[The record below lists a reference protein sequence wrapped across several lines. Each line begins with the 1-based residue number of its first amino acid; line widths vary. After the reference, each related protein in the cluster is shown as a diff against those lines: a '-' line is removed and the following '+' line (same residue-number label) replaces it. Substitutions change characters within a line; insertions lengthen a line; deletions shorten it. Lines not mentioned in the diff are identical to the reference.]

1 MNTEPSHKQLET
13 LLKYYQDGRYV
24 EAEKLALLITKKFP
38 EHQFAWKVLTVI
50 FNRTNK
56 ISEALY
62 AVKKS
67 VQLNPNDIESYK
79 NLSFILQKLG
89 KLNEAEESYK
99 KILVLKPDS
108 IEVYNYLGVLQH
120 EQGKFTE
127 AEASY
132 RKMIALKPDIAEV
145 YNNLGNTLNEQGKF
159 IEAEASFRKAIA
171 LKPKYFEVYYNMGI
185 MLNVQHKFNEAEES
199 YKKTLTIKPDYIEAY
214 NNLGNTLNE
223 QGKFIEA
230 EASFRKAII
239 LKPEY
244 FEVYYNMGIM
254 LNVQHKFNEAEESY
268 KKALAI
274 KPDYVEAYNNLGNTL
289 NEQGKFIEAE
299 VSFRKAIALKPD
311 HVVAYNNL
319 GITLDEQGK
328 FIEAEASFRKAIALK
343 PDYTEAYSNLGKIL
357 HELGKLEEA
366 IENYDKA
373 IKSKVDYFK
382 AYSNKNF
389 CLNYSSS
396 YSPLYIYTQHLK
408 FEKQFGGFKA
418 KSPLSVKIKKK
429 SNERLRIGYVSGDF
443 RAHSVAYFFKP
454 LLQNH
459 NSHVVETFC
468 YYNNNFIDKIT
479 NNIMTTCDHWRS
491 IFGITDSEIFK
502 IIRKDKIDILV
513 DLSGHTGKNN
523 LLVFAQKPAPIQ
535 VTWLGYP
542 NTTGL
547 SSIDYR
553 FTDIIADPVG
563 EADDL
568 HSEKLLRLPNGFL
581 CFQGNE
587 KVLSKS
593 DPPQTHYDYITFGSF
608 NNLSKI
614 TSEVIDVWSKILNLI
629 PKSHL
634 ILKCR
639 KLKHNKDYYYELF
652 KNKGIDKDRIQ
663 LYEHL
668 PSTGDHLELY
678 NSIDISLDPFPYNG
692 ATTTCEALWMGVPVI
707 TLLGDRHVGRVGA
720 SILTNVGLKDFIA
733 RDIDSYINLA
743 VEMSANTKKL
753 KEIRMTLR
761 RQMQESLLCDARSF
775 ADNVETSY
783 KDMWH
788 NYQK

>member
-1 MNTEPSHKQLET
+1 MNTEPSHKQLDT

-38 EHQFAWKVLTVI
+38 KHQFAWKVLTVI
-50 FNRTNK
+50 FNRANK

-62 AVKKS
+62 TVQKS
-67 VQLNPNDIESYK
+67 VELNPNDIESYK
-79 NLSFILQKLG
+79 KLSFILQKLG

-132 RKMIALKPDIAEV
+132 KKMIALKPELAEV
-145 YNNLGNTLNEQGKF
+145 
-159 IEAEASFRKAIA
+159 
-171 LKPKYFEVYYNMGI
+171 
-185 MLNVQHKFNEAEES
+185 
-199 YKKTLTIKPDYIEAY
+199 Y

-239 LKPEY
+239 LKPQY

-299 VSFRKAIALKPD
+299 ASFRKAIALKPD
-311 HVVAYNNL
+311 HIQAYNNL

-328 FIEAEASFRKAIALK
+328 FIEAEASIRKAISLK
-343 PDYTEAYSNLGKIL
+343 HDYTEAYSNLGKIL

-396 YSPLYIYTQHLK
+396 YSPLYIYKQHLK
-408 FEKQFGGFKA
+408 FEKQFGRFKA
-418 KSPLSVKIKKK
+418 KSPLSIKIRKK

-459 NSHVVETFC
+459 NSQVVETFC

-479 NNIMTTCDHWRS
+479 NSIMTTCDHWRS

-553 FTDIIADPVG
+553 FTDIIADPIG

-593 DPPQTHYDYITFGSF
+593 NPPQTHYDYITFGSF

-652 KNKGIDKDRIQ
+652 KNKGINKDRIQ
-663 LYEHL
+663 LYDHL
-668 PSTGDHLELY
+668 PSTSDHLELY
-678 NSIDISLDPFPYNG
+678 NSIDIGLDPFPYNG

-707 TLLGDRHVGRVGA
+707 TLLGDRHAGRVGA

-743 VEMSANTKKL
+743 VKMSANTKKL

>member
-1 MNTEPSHKQLET
+1 MNTEPSHKQLDT

-38 EHQFAWKVLTVI
+38 KHQFAWRALTAI
-50 FNRTNK
+50 FNRANK
-56 ISEALY
+56 IPEALY
-62 AVKKS
+62 TVQKS
-67 VQLNPNDIESYK
+67 VELNPNDIESYK
-79 NLSFILQKLG
+79 KLSFILQKLG

-132 RKMIALKPDIAEV
+132 RKMIALKPDLAEV
-145 YNNLGNTLNEQGKF
+145 YNNLGNTLNEQSKFIEAEESFRKAIALKPAYFEAYYNMGIMLNVQHKFNEAEESYKKTLAIKPDYVEAYNNLGNTLNEQGKF

-171 LKPKYFEVYYNMGI
+171 LKP
-185 MLNVQHKFNEAEES
+185 
-199 YKKTLTIKPDYIEAY
+199 
-214 NNLGNTLNE
+214 
-223 QGKFIEA
+223 
-230 EASFRKAII
+230 
-239 LKPEY
+239 
-244 FEVYYNMGIM
+244 
-254 LNVQHKFNEAEESY
+254 
-268 KKALAI
+268 
-274 KPDYVEAYNNLGNTL
+274 DYV
-289 NEQGKFIEAE
+289 Q
-299 VSFRKAIALKPD
+299 
-311 HVVAYNNL
+311 AYNNL

-328 FIEAEASFRKAIALK
+328 FIEAEASFRKAISLK
-343 PDYTEAYSNLGKIL
+343 HDYTEAYSNLGNTL
-357 HELGKLEEA
+357 NEQGKLEEA

-373 IKSKVDYFK
+373 IILKVDYFK

-396 YSPLYIYTQHLK
+396 YSPLYIYKQHLK

-581 CFQGNE
+581 CFQANE

-593 DPPQTHYDYITFGSF
+593 NPPQTHHDYITFGSF

-668 PSTGDHLELY
+668 PSTSDHLELY
-678 NSIDISLDPFPYNG
+678 NSVDIGLDPFPYNG

-743 VEMSANTKKL
+743 VKMSANTKKL

-775 ADNVETSY
+775 AGNVETSY

>member
-1 MNTEPSHKQLET
+1 MNTEPSHKQLDT

-38 EHQFAWKVLTVI
+38 KHQFAWKVLTAI
-50 FNRTNK
+50 FNRANK

-62 AVKKS
+62 TVQKL

-89 KLNEAEESYK
+89 RLNEAEENYK

-120 EQGKFTE
+120 EQGKFIE

-132 RKMIALKPDIAEV
+132 RKMIALKPDLAEV

-171 LKPKYFEVYYNMGI
+171 
-185 MLNVQHKFNEAEES
+185 
-199 YKKTLTIKPDYIEAY
+199 
-214 NNLGNTLNE
+214 
-223 QGKFIEA
+223 
-230 EASFRKAII
+230 

-299 VSFRKAIALKPD
+299 ASFRKAIALKPD
-311 HVVAYNNL
+311 HVQAYNNL

-328 FIEAEASFRKAIALK
+328 FIEAEASFRKAISLK
-343 PDYTEAYSNLGKIL
+343 HDYTEAYSNLGKIL

-396 YSPLYIYTQHLK
+396 YSPLYIYKQHLK

-418 KSPLSVKIKKK
+418 NSPLSVKIKKK

-443 RAHSVAYFFKP
+443 RVHSVAYFFKP

-553 FTDIIADPVG
+553 FTDIIADPIG

-668 PSTGDHLELY
+668 PSTSDHLELY
-678 NSIDISLDPFPYNG
+678 NSVDIGLDPFPYNG

-743 VEMSANTKKL
+743 VKMSANTKKL

-761 RQMQESLLCDARSF
+761 RQMQELPLCDARSF
-775 ADNVETSY
+775 ADNVETAY
-783 KDMWH
+783 KDMWR

>member
-1 MNTEPSHKQLET
+1 MKNKNINSTNPSNQQLNS
-13 LLKYYQDGRYV
+13 LLKHYQTKRYV
-24 EAEKLALLITKKFP
+24 DAEKLALSITKEFP
-38 EHQFAWKVLTVI
+38 KHIFAWKVLGI
-50 FNRTNK
+50 ILKKNGRINQ
-56 ISEALY
+56 ALF
-62 AVKKS
+62 ANQKS
-67 VQLNPNDIESYK
+67 VQLEPM
-79 NLSFILQKLG
+79 NLETNF
-89 KLNEAEESYK
+89 
-99 KILVLKPDS
+99 
-108 IEVYNYLGVLQH
+108 
-120 EQGKFTE
+120 
-127 AEASY
+127 
-132 RKMIALKPDIAEV
+132 
-145 YNNLGNTLNEQGKF
+145 NLGNTLQ
-159 IEAEASFRKAIA
+159 
-171 LKPKYFEVYYNMGI
+171 
-185 MLNVQHKFNEAEES
+185 
-199 YKKTLTIKPDYIEAY
+199 
-214 NNLGNTLNE
+214 
-223 QGKFIEA
+223 
-230 EASFRKAII
+230 
-239 LKPEY
+239 
-244 FEVYYNMGIM
+244 
-254 LNVQHKFNEAEESY
+254 
-268 KKALAI
+268 
-274 KPDYVEAYNNLGNTL
+274 
-289 NEQGKFIEAE
+289 
-299 VSFRKAIALKPD
+299 
-311 HVVAYNNL
+311 
-319 GITLDEQGK
+319 
-328 FIEAEASFRKAIALK
+328 
-343 PDYTEAYSNLGKIL
+343 
-357 HELGKLEEA
+357 ELGRLEEA
-366 IENYDKA
+366 LSNYDKA
-373 IKSKVDYFK
+373 IELKVDLSE
-382 AYSNKNF
+382 AYSSKNL
-389 CLNYSSS
+389 CLNYSSLW
-396 YSPLYIYTQHLK
+396 SPLSIYNEHLK

-553 FTDIIADPVG
+553 FTDIIADPIG

-652 KNKGIDKDRIQ
+652 KNKGIDKERIQ

-668 PSTGDHLELY
+668 PSTSDHLELY
-678 NSIDISLDPFPYNG
+678 NSIDIGLDPFPYNG

-707 TLLGDRHVGRVGA
+707 TLLGDRHAGRVGA

-743 VEMSANTKKL
+743 VKMSANTKKL

>member
-1 MNTEPSHKQLET
+1 MNTEPSHKQLDT

-38 EHQFAWKVLTVI
+38 KHQFAWKVLTVI
-50 FNRTNK
+50 FNRANK

-62 AVKKS
+62 TVQKS

-79 NLSFILQKLG
+79 KLSFILQKLG

-132 RKMIALKPDIAEV
+132 RKMIALKPDLAEV

-171 LKPKYFEVYYNMGI
+171 LKPEYFEVYYNMGI

-199 YKKTLTIKPDYIEAY
+199 YKKTLTIKPDYVEAY

-230 EASFRKAII
+230 EASFRKAI
-239 LKPEY
+239 
-244 FEVYYNMGIM
+244 
-254 LNVQHKFNEAEESY
+254 
-268 KKALAI
+268 
-274 KPDYVEAYNNLGNTL
+274 
-289 NEQGKFIEAE
+289 
-299 VSFRKAIALKPD
+299 ALKPD
-311 HVVAYNNL
+311 HVQAYNNL
-319 GITLDEQGK
+319 GITLDGQGK
-328 FIEAEASFRKAIALK
+328 FIEAEASFRKAISLK
-343 PDYTEAYSNLGKIL
+343 YDYTEAYCNLGNTL
-357 HELGKLEEA
+357 NEQGKLEEA

-373 IKSKVDYFK
+373 IILKVDYFK

-396 YSPLYIYTQHLK
+396 YSPLYIYKQHLK

-468 YYNNNFIDKIT
+468 YYNNNLIDKIT

-502 IIRKDKIDILV
+502 IIKKDKIDILV

-553 FTDIIADPVG
+553 FTDIISDPIG

-587 KVLSKS
+587 KVLFKS
-593 DPPQTHYDYITFGSF
+593 NPPQTHYDYITFGSF

-668 PSTGDHLELY
+668 PNTSDHLELY
-678 NSIDISLDPFPYNG
+678 NSIDIGLDPFPYNG

-707 TLLGDRHVGRVGA
+707 TLLGDRHAGRVGA

-775 ADNVETSY
+775 ADNVESAY
-783 KDMWH
+783 KDMWR

>member
-1 MNTEPSHKQLET
+1 M
-13 LLKYYQDGRYV
+13 
-24 EAEKLALLITKKFP
+24 
-38 EHQFAWKVLTVI
+38 LTAI
-50 FNRTNK
+50 FNQANK

-62 AVKKS
+62 TVQKS

-132 RKMIALKPDIAEV
+132 RKMIALKPDLAEV

-171 LKPKYFEVYYNMGI
+171 LKPDH
-185 MLNVQHKFNEAEES
+185 VQ
-199 YKKTLTIKPDYIEAY
+199 AY
-214 NNLGNTLNE
+214 NNLGITLDK

-230 EASFRKAII
+230 EASFRKAIS
-239 LKPEY
+239 LK
-244 FEVYYNMGIM
+244 
-254 LNVQHKFNEAEESY
+254 H
-268 KKALAI
+268 
-274 KPDYVEAYNNLGNTL
+274 
-289 NEQGKFIEAE
+289 
-299 VSFRKAIALKPD
+299 
-311 HVVAYNNL
+311 
-319 GITLDEQGK
+319 
-328 FIEAEASFRKAIALK
+328 
-343 PDYTEAYSNLGKIL
+343 DYTEAYSNLGNTL
-357 HELGKLEEA
+357 NEQGKLEEA

-373 IKSKVDYFK
+373 IVLKVDYFK

-389 CLNYSSS
+389 SLNYSSS
-396 YSPLYIYTQHLK
+396 YSPLYIYKQHLK

-491 IFGITDSEIFK
+491 IFGIPDSEIFK

-553 FTDIIADPVG
+553 FTDIIADPIG

-593 DPPQTHYDYITFGSF
+593 NPPQTHHDYITFGSF

-614 TSEVIDVWSKILNLI
+614 TPEVIDVWSKILNLI

-668 PSTGDHLELY
+668 PSTSDHLELY
-678 NSIDISLDPFPYNG
+678 NSVDIGLDPFPYNG

-707 TLLGDRHVGRVGA
+707 TLLGDRHAGRVGA

-743 VEMSANTKKL
+743 VKMSANTKKL

-775 ADNVETSY
+775 AGNVEASY

>member
-1 MNTEPSHKQLET
+1 MNTEPSHKQLDT

-38 EHQFAWKVLTVI
+38 KHQFAWKVLTVI

-89 KLNEAEESYK
+89 RLNEAEENYK

-120 EQGKFTE
+120 EQGKFIE

-132 RKMIALKPDIAEV
+132 RKMIALKPDLAEV

-171 LKPKYFEVYYNMGI
+171 
-185 MLNVQHKFNEAEES
+185 
-199 YKKTLTIKPDYIEAY
+199 
-214 NNLGNTLNE
+214 
-223 QGKFIEA
+223 
-230 EASFRKAII
+230 

-299 VSFRKAIALKPD
+299 ASFRKAIALKPD
-311 HVVAYNNL
+311 HVQAYNNL

-396 YSPLYIYTQHLK
+396 YSPLYVYKQHLK

-443 RAHSVAYFFKP
+443 RVHSVAYFFKP

-479 NNIMTTCDHWRS
+479 NSIMTTCDHWRS

-553 FTDIIADPVG
+553 FTDIIADPIG

-593 DPPQTHYDYITFGSF
+593 NLPQTHYDYITFGSF

-678 NSIDISLDPFPYNG
+678 NSIDIGLDPFPYNG
-692 ATTTCEALWMGVPVI
+692 VTTTCEALWMGVPVI

-743 VEMSANTKKL
+743 VKMSANTKKL

-761 RQMQESLLCDARSF
+761 RQMQELPLCDARSF
-775 ADNVETSY
+775 ADNVETAY
-783 KDMWH
+783 KDMWR

>member
-38 EHQFAWKVLTVI
+38 KHQFAWKVLTVI

-67 VQLNPNDIESYK
+67 IQLNPNDIESYK

-99 KILVLKPDS
+99 KILILKPDS

-120 EQGKFTE
+120 EQGKFIE

-132 RKMIALKPDIAEV
+132 RKMIALKPGFAEV
-145 YNNLGNTLNEQGKF
+145 
-159 IEAEASFRKAIA
+159 
-171 LKPKYFEVYYNMGI
+171 
-185 MLNVQHKFNEAEES
+185 
-199 YKKTLTIKPDYIEAY
+199 Y

-328 FIEAEASFRKAIALK
+328 FIEAEASFRKAISLK
-343 PDYTEAYSNLGKIL
+343 HDYTEAYSNLGEIL

-373 IKSKVDYFK
+373 IILKVDYFK

-553 FTDIIADPVG
+553 FTDIIADPIG

-652 KNKGIDKDRIQ
+652 KNKGIDKERIQ

-668 PSTGDHLELY
+668 PSTSDHLELY
-678 NSIDISLDPFPYNG
+678 NSIDIGLDPFPYNG

-743 VEMSANTKKL
+743 VKMSANTKKL

>member
-38 EHQFAWKVLTVI
+38 KHQFAWKVLTVI

-99 KILVLKPDS
+99 KILILKPDS

-120 EQGKFTE
+120 EQGKFIE

-132 RKMIALKPDIAEV
+132 RKMIALKPGFAEV
-145 YNNLGNTLNEQGKF
+145 
-159 IEAEASFRKAIA
+159 
-171 LKPKYFEVYYNMGI
+171 
-185 MLNVQHKFNEAEES
+185 
-199 YKKTLTIKPDYIEAY
+199 Y

-382 AYSNKNF
+382 AYNNKNF

-553 FTDIIADPVG
+553 FTDIIADPIG

-652 KNKGIDKDRIQ
+652 KNKGIDKERIQ

-668 PSTGDHLELY
+668 PSTSDHLELY
-678 NSIDISLDPFPYNG
+678 NSIDIVLDPFPYNG

-707 TLLGDRHVGRVGA
+707 TLLGDSHAGRVGA

-743 VEMSANTKKL
+743 VKMSANTKKL

>member
-1 MNTEPSHKQLET
+1 MNTEPSHKQLDI
-13 LLKYYQDGRYV
+13 LLKYYQDGQYV

-38 EHQFAWKVLTVI
+38 KHQFAWRALTAI
-50 FNRTNK
+50 FNRANK
-56 ISEALY
+56 IPEALY
-62 AVKKS
+62 TVQKS
-67 VQLNPNDIESYK
+67 VELNPNDIESYK
-79 NLSFILQKLG
+79 KLSFILQKLG

-99 KILVLKPDS
+99 KILILKPDS
-108 IEVYNYLGVLQH
+108 IEVYNYLGVLQY
-120 EQGKFTE
+120 EQGKFID

-132 RKMIALKPDIAEV
+132 RKMIALKPDFAEV
-145 YNNLGNTLNEQGKF
+145 
-159 IEAEASFRKAIA
+159 
-171 LKPKYFEVYYNMGI
+171 
-185 MLNVQHKFNEAEES
+185 
-199 YKKTLTIKPDYIEAY
+199 Y

-382 AYSNKNF
+382 AYNNKNF

-443 RAHSVAYFFKP
+443 RVHSVAYFFKP

-553 FTDIIADPVG
+553 FTDIIADPIG

-668 PSTGDHLELY
+668 PSTSDHLELY
-678 NSIDISLDPFPYNG
+678 NSVDIGLDPFPYNG

-707 TLLGDRHVGRVGA
+707 TLLGDSHAGRVGA

-743 VEMSANTKKL
+743 VKMSANTKKL

-775 ADNVETSY
+775 TDNVETSY